1 MTGDGEM
8 IHYIT
13 SDVTIPTV
21 PPLKTAFQSRTIEK
35 KTQPGAQPSKK
46 YMGFLKQKAFLYV
59 KLSHIEFVRFL

>member
-13 SDVTIPTV
+13 SDVTIPTP

-35 KTQPGAQPSKK
+35 KTQPSKK
-46 YMGFLKQKAFLYV
+46 YMGFLKQKALLYDV
-59 KLSHIEFVRFL
+59 ES